1 MGLALSACSRDREV
15 VQASDDAPIR
25 VETTQLFV
33 TIENRA
39 GGALLDISVAILPVG
54 FPPFTR
60 LISRLENAEKRDLSL
75 SDFTSRDGTTFNLRL
90 VRPKTVR
97 VTATDLTLE
106 LEEVRAE
113 LGRLSAVLPE
123 RIDIDPDDVER
134 GLAGLVLG
142 LVELLRQVLE
152 KQAVRRMEVGTL
164 SDDEIERV
172 GLALMRLERKVR
184 ELAEH
189 FGLDEDDLR
198 IGVGVAS

>member
-1 MGLALSACSRDREV
+1 MSRFLIGIGNVRRRSSALVSCVLLSGAMGLALSACSRDREV

-97 VTATDLTLE
+97 VTATDLTNKKY
-106 LEEVRAE
+106 EV
-113 LGRLSAVLPE
+113 
-123 RIDIDPDDVER
+123 
-134 GLAGLVLG
+134 
-142 LVELLRQVLE
+142 
-152 KQAVRRMEVGTL
+152 EVPW
-164 SDDEIERV
+164 
-172 GLALMRLERKVR
+172 K
-184 ELAEH
+184 
-189 FGLDEDDLR
+189 
-198 IGVGVAS
+198 